1 MAEAEGIGAALGSD
15 EGEENNAE
23 GGGVDAV
30 GMALALDAAH
40 HDPLLGPAVRRYL
53 NRQRALVDLQI
64 KHFDAEHTL
73 AIAAARRKGFIDR
86 MRICLQ
92 VFVAAIIGGLILA
105 VALMLWDAVN
115 DRGVVIDAISVPEDL
130 ARQGFT
136 GEVIAKRI
144 LGMLDHQ

>member
-1 MAEAEGIGAALGSD
+1 VADAEGIGSALSPD
-15 EGEENNAE
+15 EGEEHSTQD
-23 GGGVDAV
+23 GSVDAV

-92 VFVAAIIGGLILA
+92 VLVAA
-105 VALMLWDAVN
+105 
-115 DRGVVIDAISVPEDL
+115 
-130 ARQGFT
+130 
-136 GEVIAKRI
+136 VIA
-144 LGMLDHQ
+144 G